1 MKNYSLFTLM
11 FLLFSALSFGQ
22 PGKNSQDKKDQI
34 RALKI
39 SYITTEL
46 DLTADES
53 AKFWPVY
60 NAFEDKQMEIRKQK
74 MKAFKGRRDDNS
86 LDKISEKEANSLLV
100 QMQNTDEEMY
110 QLRKK
115 FITNMKDILP
125 AVKILKLKKAEDEF
139 SRKLLQQYRDKKVG
153 K

>member
-22 PGKNSQDKKDQI
+22 SGKNSQDKKDQI

>member
-1 MKNYSLFTLM
+1 MKNYRLLTLL
-11 FLLFSALSFGQ
+11 FLLFSALSFAQ
-22 PGKNSQDKKDQI
+22 PGKDSQDKKDQI
-34 RALKI
+34 RALKV

-46 DLTADES
+46 DLTASES

-74 MKAFKGRRDDNS
+74 IKAFKGRKDDNS
-86 LDKISEKEANSLLV
+86 LDKISEKEANSLLA

-139 SRKLLQQYRDKKVG
+139 SRKLLQQYRDKKVS